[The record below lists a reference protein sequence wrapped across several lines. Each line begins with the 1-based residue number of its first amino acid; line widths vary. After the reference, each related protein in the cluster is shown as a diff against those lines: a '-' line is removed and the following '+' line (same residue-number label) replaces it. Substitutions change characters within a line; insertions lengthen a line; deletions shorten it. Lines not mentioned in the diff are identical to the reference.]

1 MSDNI
6 SIYWDKNINKEEA
19 RNILKDESNLRFV
32 EFASLLLAR
41 TNKPKSVFN
50 NYLSK
55 EIFINNWAKIKRR
68 MRENK
73 WNDRRI
79 IFWDEIYRA
88 VRKNSNIK
96 VYRELKERPLDVDPE
111 IQIIC
116 NQIKDNRKK
125 SGLTQTELARKAK
138 LSQQTISFVEQGYIN
153 VSLKTLKKI
162 ANALNLRLILVN
174 KGESEDL
181 STKVTV

>member
-6 SIYWDKNINKEEA
+6 SFYWDKNSTKEEA
-19 RNILKDESNLRFV
+19 GNILKDESNPRFV

-41 TNKPKSVFN
+41 TNKPKSVFS

-55 EIFINNWAKIKRR
+55 ELFINNWAKIKRR

-79 IFWDEIYRA
+79 IFWDEIYKA
-88 VRKNSNIK
+88 VRKDSSVK
-96 VYRELKERPLDVDPE
+96 VYRKLKERPLDIDPE

-116 NQIKDNRKK
+116 DQIKDNRKK
-125 SGLTQTELARKAK
+125 SGLTQTELAGKAK

-162 ANALNLRLILVN
+162 ANALNLRLLLVS
-174 KGESEDL
+174 KGEPEDS
-181 STKVTV
+181 STKVTA